1 MTDSIPG
8 PTPTEPRKI
17 SAPTAPSHPVA
28 REVDARLVLWMLG
41 LTLLW
46 GLNAIS
52 LRVVTL
58 GIAPITAAAIRGAIA
73 LAFLTGYALLRR
85 ESLRYSGWALVH
97 GTIVA
102 VIFALE
108 FVAIYSGASL
118 TNGSHVAIFVNTAP
132 FFVTL
137 GAHYWLPGERMH
149 LLRFVG
155 LVVAFLG
162 IVLLFS
168 DEFFLQQTGFWR
180 GDLLVMV
187 GAALWASTTLYIKRF
202 MVRSFSG
209 FRLLYIQV
217 LISTPIL
224 GAIAYLAEPTPFFRV
239 NAAVVSALLFQAI
252 VVVFF
257 SYLMWIV
264 LLRIYPAGG
273 IQSLTFMTPVWGV
286 LAGVV
291 LLGESVSVLAASGI
305 ALVGFGLYIVNRP
318 SLAVKAMPKGNS

>member
-1 MTDSIPG
+1 
-8 PTPTEPRKI
+8 
-17 SAPTAPSHPVA
+17 
-28 REVDARLVLWMLG
+28 MLG

-85 ESLRYSGWALVH
+85 ESLRYGGWALVH

-108 FVAIYSGASL
+108 FVATYSGASL
-118 TNGSHVAIFVNTAP
+118 INGSHVAIFVNTAP
-132 FFVTL
+132 FFVPV

-291 LLGESVSVLAASGI
+291 LLGESVSLLATFGI
-305 ALVGFGLYIVNRP
+305 ALVGFGLYVVNRP
-318 SLAVKAMPKGNS
+318 ALAVKAKPKRKS